1 MNLFDDDNCESGT
14 EEISNF
20 RLDEINVA
28 KEIMADLLRPSPP
41 LPMIYQEGFTPGNTD
56 EDDEKHEH
64 EHCIDSLYIRIPS
77 PIKRETYDFLPWH
90 HSTYESWAEY
100 VMMHGNDGILHTRLG
115 TFTTDSWNPD
125 YLIKPLGTISN

>member
-28 KEIMADLLRPSPP
+28 KEIMEELLRPSPP
-41 LPMIYQEGFTPGNTD
+41 LPMIYQEGNTD
-56 EDDEKHEH
+56 DDETYDKHEL
-64 EHCIDSLYIRIPS
+64 EPIDSLYIRIPS

-90 HSTYESWAEY
+90 HSTHESWAEY

-115 TFTTDSWNPD
+115 TFTTDSWKPD
-125 YLIKPLGTISN
+125 YLMEPLATISN